1 MQLLLEHESI
11 YRKEVTEAASMIIK
25 VVIAG
30 QTPLDCQLLFCAIN
44 RYGRHI
50 TVRGCAHTLKEFFK
64 NVAEHHPDVAVISA
78 GLEGDSKGGFK
89 VLRELRAA
97 GSTTRPILLLD
108 SHEPEQ
114 VIEAFS
120 AGAKGVVCKTDPLQV
135 LCKCIQCVC
144 ARQVWANSQELEW
157 ILEAL
162 TKREPVHVVNAI
174 GASLLTPRQEQIV
187 CMVAEGLPNREIAL
201 ELQVSTHTVKN
212 HLFRIYE
219 KLGVSNRVEVVLY
232 AMSRR
237 ENSPPSSLGTSTALQ
252 QSRLNSLTA
261 ASFPR

>member
-1 MQLLLEHESI
+1 MN
-11 YRKEVTEAASMIIK
+11 IK

-30 QTPLDCQLLFCAIN
+30 ETPLDCQLLFCAIN

-50 TVRGCAHTLKEFFK
+50 TVPGFAHPLKEFAK
-64 NVAEHHPDVAVISA
+64 NVAEHQPDVAVISA
-78 GLEGDSKGGFK
+78 GLEGDSKGGFR

-120 AGAKGVVCKTDPLQV
+120 AGAKGVVCKTDPLEV
-135 LCKCIQCVC
+135 LCKCIQCVY
-144 ARQVWANSQELEW
+144 AGQVWANSQELEW

-162 TKREPVHVVNAI
+162 TQREPVHVVNAI
-174 GASLLTPRQEQIV
+174 GALLLTPRQEQIV
-187 CMVAEGLPNREIAL
+187 RMVAEGLPNGEIASK
-201 ELQVSTHTVKN
+201 LQVSPHTVKN

-219 KLGVSNRVEVVLY
+219 KLGVSNRVELILY

-237 ENSPPSSLGTSTALQ
+237 ESPPPLSPRTATAQQ
-252 QSRLNSLTA
+252 QSPPQRNHAT
-261 ASFPR
+261 SFPR

>member
-1 MQLLLEHESI
+1 MN
-11 YRKEVTEAASMIIK
+11 IK

-30 QTPLDCQLLFCAIN
+30 ETPLDCQLLFCAIN
-44 RYGRHI
+44 RYGRHV
-50 TVRGCAHTLKEFFK
+50 TVPGCAHTLKEFAK
-64 NVAEHHPDVAVISA
+64 NVAEHQPDVVVISA

-97 GSTTRPILLLD
+97 GSTTRAILLLD

-114 VIEAFS
+114 VVEAFS

-135 LCKCIQCVC
+135 LCKCIQCVY

-162 TKREPVHVVNAI
+162 TQREPVHVVNAI
-174 GASLLTPRQEQIV
+174 GVLLLTPRQEQV
-187 CMVAEGLPNREIAL
+187 VRMVAEGLPNNEIAAKL
-201 ELQVSTHTVKN
+201 RVSTHTVKN

-219 KLGVSNRVEVVLY
+219 KLGVSNRVELILY
-232 AMSRR
+232 AMSQR
-237 ENSPPSSLGTSTALQ
+237 ESRPPSSLRAPAAEQQLPPFRQSPSTVPAQ
-252 QSRLNSLTA
+252 
-261 ASFPR
+261 